1 MRLLLFCVRV
11 CVHVCLSVCVC
22 VCMCVCLSVRV
33 CVRAYIFALNDHK
46 FVTTAL
52 CQTMTNN
59 TANIKRLTCA
69 CKIRSW
75 HTTAGLRAVISS
87 LNHKSTI
94 ICPFYQFKGARQAG
108 GWGGGWEGWKGL
120 NNKS

>member
-1 MRLLLFCVRV
+1 MC
-11 CVHVCLSVCVC
+11 VCVC
-22 VCMCVCLSVRV
+22 VCVFVCARVSVCLSVRV
-33 CVRAYIFALNDHK
+33 CALNDHK

-52 CQTMTNN
+52 CQTTTNN
-59 TANIKRLTCA
+59 TSNIKRLTCA
-69 CKIRSW
+69 CKIRSR

-94 ICPFYQFKGARQAG
+94 ICPFYQFKGARRAG
-108 GWGGGWEGWKGL
+108 DGGGGGGGGVL